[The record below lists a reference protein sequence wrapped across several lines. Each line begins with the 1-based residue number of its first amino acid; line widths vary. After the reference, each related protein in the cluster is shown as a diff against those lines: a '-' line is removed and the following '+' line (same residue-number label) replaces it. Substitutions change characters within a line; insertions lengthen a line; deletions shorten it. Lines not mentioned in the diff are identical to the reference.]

1 MNTPIVIKIECAKGE
16 IMNAMQQ
23 IQNKYALPPCIIDGL
38 ISSILAEVRA
48 ESKLE
53 LLNATSAAMRET
65 EEEIKKAKAAAKK
78 VLKEETDQVSESDTG
93 QQGGH
98 PEEEKEECREEAKE

>member
-23 IQNKYALPPCIIDGL
+23 VQNKYALPPCIIDGL
-38 ISSILAEVRA
+38 ISSVLAEVRA

-53 LLNATSAAMRET
+53 LLNATNAVMRET
-65 EEEIKKAKAAAKK
+65 EEELEKAKVAAKK
-78 VLKEETDQVSESDTG
+78 VLKAEPEQVTESDTG
-93 QQGGH
+93 AAGWN
-98 PEEEKEECREEAKE
+98 PEE

>member
-1 MNTPIVIKIECAKGE
+1 MNTPIAIKIECAKGE

-23 IQNKYALPPCIIDGL
+23 IQDKYALPPCIIDGV
-38 ISSILAEVRA
+38 ISSVLAEVRE

-65 EEEIKKAKAAAKK
+65 EEELEKANAAAKK
-78 VLKEETDQVSESDTG
+78 VLKAEPG
-93 QQGGH
+93 QQGEH
-98 PEEEKEECREEAKE
+98 TEE